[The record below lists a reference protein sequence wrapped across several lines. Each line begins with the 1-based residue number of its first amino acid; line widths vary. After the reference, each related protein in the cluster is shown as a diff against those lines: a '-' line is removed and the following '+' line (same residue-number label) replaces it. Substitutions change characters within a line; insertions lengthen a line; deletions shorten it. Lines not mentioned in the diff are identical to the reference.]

1 MEGPRLSPGD
11 GVLVLSSDG
20 RQRAHVDELQ
30 YSYPLKLIVPARRF
44 LPGVQC
50 VYVLSYGGG
59 LVAGDRVRLKVDVKQ
74 GSTLVMLTQG
84 STKVFKVRPGQY
96 LTANSFNRTSS
107 TVQLYRISVAP
118 SACLVLLP
126 APVTCFSRARYSQR
140 QVVRL
145 ADESS
150 SLVLLDWYTSGRMA
164 YGDHRGE
171 EWEFAM
177 YRSENEVWLG
187 ENRLAKDVLSL
198 EDERPDIPGG
208 EAAAG
213 DRPSPEEEGGEEE
226 EDVPVAAGP
235 TSYQSRVAPY
245 SCYAALFLFGPHTAK
260 LRAHLDAAFSA
271 ISQYSQ
277 SRPYSL
283 VWSYSPLAGHPGGGG
298 IARCAGASTEEVKDW
313 VDHMLD
319 NGGIKDLMGGD
330 LWQTA
335 LA

>member
-1 MEGPRLSPGD
+1 MNAALPLDRRLSPGD
-11 GVLVLSSDG
+11 GLLVLSSDN
-20 RQRAHVDELQ
+20 RERAHVDELQ

-44 LPGVQC
+44 LPGMQC

-59 LVAGDRVRLKVDVKQ
+59 LVAGDRVRLKVQVKQ
-74 GSTLVMLTQG
+74 GTTLVMLTQG
-84 STKVFKVRPGQY
+84 STKVFKVRPGEF
-96 LTANSFNRTSS
+96 LTANSFNRTS
-107 TVQLYRISVAP
+107 TTEQLYRLDVDR

-164 YGDHRGE
+164 YGGHKEGE

-177 YRSENEVWLG
+177 YKSENEVWLG
-187 ENRLAKDVLSL
+187 DKRLAKDVLLL
-198 EDERPDIPGG
+198 EDEGPD
-208 EAAAG
+208 AAADESG
-213 DRPSPEEEGGEEE
+213 ADEAPSSKDPLP
-226 EDVPVAAGP
+226 PVGS
-235 TSYQSRVAPY
+235 TSYRSRVAPY

-260 LRAHLDAAFSA
+260 LRTHLDKAFSA

-313 VDHMLD
+313 IDHMLG
-319 NGGIKDLMGGD
+319 NGDIANLMGPD
-330 LWQTA
+330 LWKTA

>member
-1 MEGPRLSPGD
+1 MDRRLSPGD
-11 GVLVLSSDG
+11 GLLVLSSDS
-20 RQRAHVDELQ
+20 QHRAHVDGLQ

-59 LVAGDRVRLKVDVKQ
+59 LVAGDRVRLKVEVRER
-74 GSTLVMLTQG
+74 STLVMLTQG

-96 LTANSFNRTSS
+96 LTASAFNHTRT
-107 TVQLYRISVAP
+107 TEQLYRLSVAR

-164 YGDHRGE
+164 YGDARGE

-177 YRSENEVWLG
+177 YKSENEVWLG
-187 ENRLAKDVLSL
+187 EKRLAKDVLLL
-198 EDERPDIPGG
+198 EDERPGGGEDQTGPSTNGTTNGTSAHQQAEPGG
-208 EAAAG
+208 GAA
-213 DRPSPEEEGGEEE
+213 
-226 EDVPVAAGP
+226 
-235 TSYQSRVAPY
+235 TYHSRVAPY

-260 LRAHLDAAFSA
+260 LRAHLDTTFSA
-271 ISQYSQ
+271 ISHYNQ

-283 VWSYSPLAGHPGGGG
+283 VWSYSPLTGHPGGGG
-298 IARCAGASTEEVKDW
+298 IARCAGASTEEVKEW
-313 VDHMLD
+313 IDHMLE
-319 NGGIKDLMGGD
+319 NGGIEELMGRE
-330 LWQTA
+330 LWKTA